1 MLRTNELAP
10 NSRRN
15 PVVTRREFTVGSAA
29 IVASGLVG
37 CPDTGRAERPPF
49 TTPLPIPKL
58 IDAATHGNRVQL
70 NAARGHHAFL
80 RGKLAEAYG
89 YSAPIL
95 GPTIRVRRGDEIEVS
110 VHNDLDRDTTV
121 HWHGLLVPGD
131 VDGGPTTGDPTGEDL
146 ASRSQSRPTRI
157 NRRYHPHPH
166 HDTARQTYMDLSGLI
181 IVGDGSDARL
191 GLPRTYGVDDL
202 PIILQDRASDD
213 SGSLIYELDAL
224 TSPTGAGVIPSSHM
238 ARSHQWSRCRA
249 AWSD

>member
-1 MLRTNELAP
+1 VSSRLAP
-10 NSRRN
+10 RQSLQAVLLAALTLGEQNVRPSPRHFRFLNSSMPRR
-15 PVVTRREFTVGSAA
+15 TE
-29 IVASGLVG
+29 I
-37 CPDTGRAERPPF
+37 GR
-49 TTPLPIPKL
+49 
-58 IDAATHGNRVQL
+58 NSM
-70 NAARGHHAFL
+70 ARGHHAFL